1 MTGKPL
7 FGTNQAADLG
17 YLGVGDDV
25 IGLVVTG
32 TAGWFQMITNVV
44 DADKAGVT
52 HEIRGVS

>member
-32 TAGWFQMITNVV
+32 TAGRFQMITNVL
-44 DADKAGVT
+44 DADEAT
-52 HEIRGVS
+52 ARS